1 MPPAATSRAACW
13 DFFEDSGTGARTS
26 VDGYPILGD
35 YGDLLDLI
43 AAGRTDD
50 VIACVQNIEEG
61 RLDELVE
68 HCSVHNVALVKFHY
82 ALESAVTKKF
92 EVLEV

>member
-1 MPPAATSRAACW
+1 
-13 DFFEDSGTGARTS
+13 
-26 VDGYPILGD
+26 
-35 YGDLLDLI
+35 
-43 AAGRTDD
+43 
-50 VIACVQNIEEG
+50 VIACIQNIEVG

-68 HCSVHNVALVKFHY
+68 HCSAHNVALVKFHY